1 MAGFVNASEQGQL
14 WDMASKQ
21 KSEGKNIF
29 FLFLGW
35 GVGEGAIHPTT
46 FYGNAYQSVILDE
59 IVIMLV
65 R

>member
-29 FLFLGW
+29 FFL
-35 GVGEGAIHPTT
+35 GEGAIHPTT
-46 FYGNAYQSVILDE
+46 FYGNAYQSVNLDE